1 VAWCLGNNKLNI
13 SRMQF
18 PIKNEYTELA
28 SADCGGLYGPTILHI
43 LPMVHRTF
51 MNAFQGTI
59 NLKSLCPVKWVKFKL
74 LRH

>member
-1 VAWCLGNNKLNI
+1 
-13 SRMQF
+13 MQF
-18 PIKNEYTELA
+18 PIKNEYFELP

-59 NLKSLCPVKWVKFKL
+59 ILKLKF
-74 LRH
+74 